1 LRASGAADQRGLVV
15 SSAGTDPLLEVSE
28 LAVRYRLGT
37 RLFGAHSFRAV
48 AGVSFT
54 LQRGESLGL
63 VGESG
68 SGKSSI
74 ARALLRLIP
83 ATGSVRYRGLDL
95 LQVRAGAL
103 RALRERL
110 QIIFQDPLG
119 SLDPRMSVAELVAE
133 PLREFRP
140 ALARAGRRERVTAML
155 GKVGLGSELLPRFP
169 HQLSGGQAQRV
180 GIARALMLGP
190 ELLICDEPV
199 AALDMSIKS
208 QVANLLRDMR
218 EEFGL
223 TLLFIAHDLATVRYL
238 CERVLVLYRGRVM
251 EIAGREAL
259 FSAPQHPYTLL
270 AANPSPDPRRRHHP
284 ATLPGE
290 APATLEA
297 PSGCVFRHRCP
308 LAVARCASE
317 VPLLRVVG
325 ASLVA
330 CHRAGE

>member
-1 LRASGAADQRGLVV
+1 MTRAS
-15 SSAGTDPLLEVSE
+15 TDPLLEVSE

-37 RLFGAHSFRAV
+37 RLLAAPILRAV
-48 AGVSFT
+48 AGVSFS
-54 LQRGESLGL
+54 LRRGERLGL

-74 ARALLRLIP
+74 ARALLRLVP
-83 ATGSVRYRGLDL
+83 ATGAVRYRGTDL
-95 LQVRAGAL
+95 LQLEGEAL
-103 RALRERL
+103 RRQREHL

-140 ALARAGRRERVTAML
+140 RLGREARGVQVVAML
-155 GKVGLGSELLPRFP
+155 GRVGLGSELLGRFP
-169 HQLSGGQAQRV
+169 HELSGGQAQRV

-208 QVANLLRDMR
+208 QVANLLRDMSDAL
-218 EEFGL
+218 GL
-223 TLLFIAHDLATVRYL
+223 ALLFIAHDLATVRYL
-238 CERVLVLYRGRVM
+238 CERVLVLYLGRVM
-251 EIAGREAL
+251 EIAERDAL
-259 FSAPQHPYTLL
+259 FSAPQHPYTRALL
-270 AANPSPDPRRRHHP
+270 AANPVPDPGGSQRP
-284 ATLPGE
+284 AILPGE
-290 APATLEA
+290 APAALEA
-297 PSGCVFRHRCP
+297 QTGCVFRNRCP
-308 LAVARCASE
+308 LAVARCVTE
-317 VPLLRVVG
+317 VPGLRTVG

>member
-1 LRASGAADQRGLVV
+1 LV
-15 SSAGTDPLLEVSE
+15 
-28 LAVRYRLGT
+28 
-37 RLFGAHSFRAV
+37 
-48 AGVSFT
+48 
-54 LQRGESLGL
+54 
-63 VGESG
+63 
-68 SGKSSI
+68 
-74 ARALLRLIP
+74 P
-83 ATGSVRYRGLDL
+83 ATGSVRYRGIEL
-95 LQVRAGAL
+95 LQVQGKAL
-103 RALRERL
+103 RALREHL

-140 ALARAGRRERVTAML
+140 ALKGAARRDQATAML
-155 GKVGLGSELLPRFP
+155 GRVGLGSELLPRFA

-218 EEFGL
+218 GEFGL

-238 CERVLVLYRGRVM
+238 CERVLVLYLGRVM
-251 EIAGREAL
+251 EIAAREDL
-259 FSAPQHPYTLL
+259 FSAPQHPYTRALL
-270 AANPSPDPRRRHHP
+270 AANPDPDPRSSHRP
-284 ATLPGE
+284 TSLPGE
-290 APATLEA
+290 APATFETLG
-297 PSGCVFRHRCP
+297 GCVFRGRCP
-308 LAVARCASE
+308 LAVARCANE
-317 VPLLRVVG
+317 VPALRTVG

>member
-1 LRASGAADQRGLVV
+1 
-15 SSAGTDPLLEVSE
+15 LLEVSE

-37 RLFGAHSFRAV
+37 HLLGAHTLRAV

-74 ARALLRLIP
+74 ARALLRLVP

-95 LQVRAGAL
+95 LRVQGDAL
-103 RALRERL
+103 RSLREHL

-119 SLDPRMSVAELVAE
+119 SLDPRMNVAELVAE

-140 ALARAGRRERVTAML
+140 ALKGETRRVQVTAML
-155 GKVGLGSELLPRFP
+155 GRVGLGSELLQRFP

-218 EEFGL
+218 DEFGL
-223 TLLFIAHDLATVRYL
+223 ALLFIAHDLATVRYL
-238 CERVLVLYRGRVM
+238 CERVLVLYLGRVM

-259 FSAPQHPYTLL
+259 FSAPQHPYTRALL
-270 AANPSPDPRRRHHP
+270 AANPLPDPTGLRRP
-284 ATLPGE
+284 VTLQGE

-297 PSGCVFRHRCP
+297 PSGCVFRGRCP

-317 VPLLRVVG
+317 VPILRTVG

>member
-1 LRASGAADQRGLVV
+1 M
-15 SSAGTDPLLEVSE
+15 
-28 LAVRYRLGT
+28 
-37 RLFGAHSFRAV
+37 
-48 AGVSFT
+48 
-54 LQRGESLGL
+54 
-63 VGESG
+63 
-68 SGKSSI
+68 
-74 ARALLRLIP
+74 
-83 ATGSVRYRGLDL
+83 RYRGLDL
-95 LQVRAGAL
+95 LQVQGEAL

-140 ALARAGRRERVTAML
+140 ALAGAARREQVAAML
-155 GKVGLGSELLPRFP
+155 GRVGLGSELLQRFP

-223 TLLFIAHDLATVRYL
+223 ALLFIAHDLATVRYL
-238 CERVLVLYRGRVM
+238 CERVLVLYLGRVM

-259 FSAPQHPYTLL
+259 FSAPQHPYTRALL
-270 AANPSPDPRRRHHP
+270 GANPSPDPTGLRRP
-284 ATLPGE
+284 VSLQVE
-290 APATLEA
+290 APATLDA
-297 PSGCVFRHRCP
+297 PSGCVFRNRCP
-308 LAVARCASE
+308 LPVARCASE
-317 VPLLRVVG
+317 VPALRVVG
-325 ASLVA
+325 ATLVA
-330 CHRAGE
+330 SHRAGE